1 MCSTATHIHHFLR
14 ITRVIPN
21 LAPLLL
27 LLLQVAVTIMEGYV
41 LFGGRDFL
49 QQHGAS
55 LAAMIDSMAGN
66 IKEKGMTP
74 VLNLID
80 TLIVVSWVVSFV
92 LDNFSALNME

>member
-1 MCSTATHIHHFLR
+1 M
-14 ITRVIPN
+14 IPN

-80 TLIVVSWVVSFV
+80 TLIVVSWVMSFV
-92 LDNFSALNME
+92 LDSFSALNME